1 MCVRAVYWGKCT
13 VCKNW
18 VRTTI
23 CAVGTAICS
32 FLRLRSFAEVLRDA
46 LKRTVT
52 ASVNLS
58 KLLDFPE
65 LEQLL
70 LHLGGSVEE
79 DLV

>member
-1 MCVRAVYWGKCT
+1 V
-13 VCKNW
+13 
-18 VRTTI
+18 
-23 CAVGTAICS
+23 
-32 FLRLRSFAEVLRDA
+32 RLRSFAEVLRGA

-52 ASVNLS
+52 ASVKWS

-65 LEQLL
+65 LEQLV